1 MDPNYLNNIRVLVVE
16 DDEDDW
22 VIIEKIFTKVK
33 DSNFT
38 VEWSRTYEDAIERI
52 EEGTHDA
59 YLIDYRLGEHTGT
72 EILEKVHPERRS
84 QPFILM
90 TGVSDSDLEW
100 RSLRL
105 AAADYLVKG
114 SFDATL
120 LSRTITYALQR
131 KHIEQQRIDQLVELN
146 QAKEDFISIASHQL
160 RTPATGVKQYLGM
173 VVEGFVGEVSP
184 AQMTLLKQ
192 AYRSNERQL
201 RIIGDLL
208 KVAQVDSGK
217 MKLHLSD
224 VRVDELLAEVIDEQQ
239 GVTSER
245 DQTVEFEKSHI
256 SLPATRMDRDAIR
269 MVLENIIDNASK
281 YSPEGSTVKV
291 LVEQSNSAISVSVS
305 DTGVGIEDEDL
316 PRLFEKFVR
325 FDNTLSTKVGGSGL
339 GLYWAKRIIDMHGGR
354 IDYNPNQPSGSTFTI
369 VLPKTSAKNSEVDH
383 SDIKRK

>member
-1 MDPNYLNNIRVLVVE
+1 MDPNYLTTIRVLVVE

-22 VIIEKIFTKVK
+22 VIIEKIFSKVE
-33 DSNFT
+33 DPNFT
-38 VEWSRTYEDAIERI
+38 IEWAKTYEDAIERI
-52 EEGTHDA
+52 EAGVHDA

-72 EILEKVHPERRS
+72 EILERVHPERRS

-114 SFDATL
+114 SFDAIL

-173 VVEGFVGEVSP
+173 VVEGFVGEVPP

-224 VRVDELLAEVIDEQQ
+224 VPIDGLIEEVIDEQQ
-239 GVTSER
+239 GVTNDR
-245 DQTVEFEKSHI
+245 NQTVEFRTSDKRLRPI
-256 SLPATRMDRDAIR
+256 RLDRDAIR
-269 MVLENIIDNASK
+269 MVLENIIDNAGK
-281 YSPEGSTVKV
+281 YSPEGSTIRVA
-291 LVEQSNSAISVSVS
+291 VEQDASAVSISVS
-305 DTGVGIEDEDL
+305 DTGVGIEENDL

-325 FDNTLSTKVGGSGL
+325 FDNLLSNKVGGSGL
-339 GLYWAKRIIDMHGGR
+339 GLYWAKRIVDMHGGR
-354 IDYNPNQPSGSTFTI
+354 IDYQPNQPTGSTFTI
-369 VLPKTSAKNSEVDH
+369 VLPKTRVQKSEVLH
-383 SDIKRK
+383 TATKG

>member
-1 MDPNYLNNIRVLVVE
+1 MDPNYLNNIRVLVIE

-22 VIIEKIFTKVK
+22 VIIEKIFSKVK

-38 VEWSRTYEDAIERI
+38 VEWSRTYEDAIARI
-52 EEGTHDA
+52 DEGVHDA

-72 EILEKVHPERRS
+72 EILERVHPERRS

-114 SFDATL
+114 SFDAIL

-131 KHIEQQRIDQLVELN
+131 KHIEQQRINQLVELN

-173 VVEGFVGEVSP
+173 VVEGFVGDVSP

-192 AYRSNERQL
+192 AYQSNERQL

-224 VRVDELLAEVIDEQQ
+224 VAITELIVEVIDEQR

-245 DQTVEFEKSHI
+245 NQTVEFTKSRKK
-256 SLPATRMDRDAIR
+256 LPSTRMDRDAIR

-281 YSPEGSTVKV
+281 YSPEGSVV
-291 LVEQSNSAISVSVS
+291 SVAVEQSTSAVSVSVS
-305 DTGVGIEDEDL
+305 DKGVGIEEEDL

-325 FDNTLSTKVGGSGL
+325 FDNMLSTKVGGSGL

-354 IDYNPNQPSGSTFTI
+354 IDYKPNLPHGSTFTI
-369 VLPKTSAKNSEVDH
+369 VLPLTSAGKSELSH
-383 SDIKRK
+383 NGIKLK